1 MKPYLH
7 MRVQQRHS
15 ITNIRPQRQKDKTD
29 SISKD
34 IKYRAQYN
42 KNNHQPFYIFIDGI
56 PL

>member
-1 MKPYLH
+1 